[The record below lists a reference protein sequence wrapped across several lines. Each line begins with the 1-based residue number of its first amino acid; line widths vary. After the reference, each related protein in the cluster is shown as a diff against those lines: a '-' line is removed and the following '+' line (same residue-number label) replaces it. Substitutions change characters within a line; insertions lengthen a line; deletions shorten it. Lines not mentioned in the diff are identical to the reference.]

1 MSLDSL
7 LSPFPLLRCCLVLF
21 LTNLYY
27 IIIRQHI
34 DMNSLPFDFDPL
46 SLDFPALTLQCLQ
59 APPTLFS
66 STPHPTSTSWSIQPP
81 AQKQYEALRG
91 YFQEE
96 FRKWR
101 VACATATTA
110 TTDDLTYPPSEAQF
124 TQDLQENVRKAEQ
137 AAAALERQVDEHLQS
152 TYHVWEQLSPQR
164 KSELWGLE
172 LARGVGRRQKDVEKL
187 KETNRLLKQERTNL
201 KTQIEQLNRL
211 QQPREFRI
219 MPPATIPIEESLF
232 TYWLDLAAKG
242 HQGVG
247 LSVDDRH
254 VDLNTLVS
262 RAIERWKTVIVSSR
276 ASGMTAQRSLD
287 QTTPIPTPTS
297 ATATPTPAPQIKHPK
312 PTGQPVHQP
321 RDMLA
326 TANNNGDSRSI
337 PTSSAATS
345 TTSTAVT
352 ATASTADEENSD
364 QDADAEMDE
373 DDQFAPTPIVNKPLI
388 HSQQQQLEL
397 PRSRGPSQHMPSNT
411 EARFAVNSTNPGT
424 RGAGIRQPMANMN
437 TAAVV
442 QSRGRNQHGPG
453 LGLMSNGDYGPV
465 VPGVGGIEP
474 MYMD

>member
-1 MSLDSL
+1 
-7 LSPFPLLRCCLVLF
+7 
-21 LTNLYY
+21 
-27 IIIRQHI
+27 
-34 DMNSLPFDFDPL
+34 MNSLPFDFDPL

-101 VACATATTA
+101 IACATATTSMS
-110 TTDDLTYPPSEAQF
+110 DDLTYPPSEAQF

-172 LARGVGRRQKDVEKL
+172 LARGVGRRQKDVGKL

-219 MPPATIPIEESLF
+219 MPPATIPIEEYLS

-247 LSVDDRH
+247 LGVDDRH
-254 VDLNTLVS
+254 VDLNTLVT
-262 RAIERWKTVIVSSR
+262 RAIERWKAVIVSSR
-276 ASGMTAQRSLD
+276 ASGMTTQKALD

-297 ATATPTPAPQIKHPK
+297 ATATPTPAPQSKHPR
-312 PTGQPVHQP
+312 PTGQPIHQP
-321 RDMLA
+321 RDTLA
-326 TANNNGDSRSI
+326 TANSDGDSRPI
-337 PTSSAATS
+337 PISSAATS
-345 TTSTAVT
+345 TTTTTSTAMT

-373 DDQFAPTPIVNKPLI
+373 DDQFAPAPIINKPLI
-388 HSQQQQLEL
+388 HSQPQQLEL
-397 PRSRGPSQHMPSNT
+397 PRTRGPSQHLPSNT
-411 EARFAVNSTNPGT
+411 DARFAVNSANPGT
-424 RGAGIRQPMANMN
+424 RGAGIRQSMTNLNA
-437 TAAVV
+437 AAVV
-442 QSRGRNQHGPG
+442 QGRGRNQHGPG

-465 VPGVGGIEP
+465 VSGVGGGEP